1 MKNYLKL
8 EFPALS
14 ENETFARGAVAAF
27 CLRLNPSLDELSDV
41 KTAVSEAVTNC
52 IVHAYAGKEGIIRI
66 ECEAEGDTLH
76 IEISDSGRGIEDV
89 ARAVEPFF
97 TTLEDEERS
106 GMGFT
111 IMQTFMSTFKVE
123 SAAGRGTTVTMTKR
137 FGAARGAAERDGLA
151 DAQCRTDRPRHP
163 RGEGGRRRGKGG
175 APFQ

>member
-14 ENETFARGAVAAF
+14 KNETFARGAVAAF

-151 DAQCRTDRPRHP
+151 DAQ
-163 RGEGGRRRGKGG
+163 
-175 APFQ
+175 